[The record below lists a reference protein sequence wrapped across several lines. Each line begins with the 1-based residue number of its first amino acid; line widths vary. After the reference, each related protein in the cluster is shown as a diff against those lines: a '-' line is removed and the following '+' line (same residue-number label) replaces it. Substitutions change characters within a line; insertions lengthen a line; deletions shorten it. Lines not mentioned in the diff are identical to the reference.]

1 MTAGSRPWLVA
12 VLAVVPLI
20 AGWWWVDV
28 VSPRT
33 VMRDRLRAGATSPGH
48 AVRRDE
54 PRRRWR
60 VRDGRLFVPRR
71 APSDVQGRAMSAV
84 LDEIAGL
91 VRSGASL
98 RDGLEQAGRG
108 VHGAWL
114 SSLAND
120 IGHGRALDDACRRWA
135 QRSTDPCTRLAA
147 SALALAA
154 AGGGEQARAIDAAAD
169 AVRERVALAGEVRA
183 QAAQARLSALVLL
196 LAPIGFTAWTV
207 ATDGRVRAFVVG
219 TPLGWACLAAG
230 ASLDAVGALW
240 MRALC
245 RSVGR

>member
-1 MTAGSRPWLVA
+1 MTAGSRAWLVA
-12 VLAVVPLI
+12 MLAVVPLL
-20 AGWWWVDV
+20 AGWWWVGV
-28 VSPRT
+28 ASRRT
-33 VMRDRLRAGATSPGH
+33 VVRHRLRADVASSGH
-48 AVRRDE
+48 AVAGDE
-54 PRRRWR
+54 RRRRWSL
-60 VRDGRLFVPRR
+60 RLRR
-71 APSDVQGRAMSAV
+71 AADDVQGRATAGV
-84 LDEIAGL
+84 LDEIAGV

-98 RDGLEQAGRG
+98 RDGLEQAARG

-120 IGHGRALDDACRRWA
+120 IGHGRAVDDACRRWA